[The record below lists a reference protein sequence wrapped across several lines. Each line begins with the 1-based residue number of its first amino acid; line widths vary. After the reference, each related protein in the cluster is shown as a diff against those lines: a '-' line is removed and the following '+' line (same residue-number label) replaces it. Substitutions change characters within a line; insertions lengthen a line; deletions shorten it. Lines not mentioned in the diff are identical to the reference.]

1 MTKKCEPGGT
11 LSPGHWSNEKSD
23 CYANFMVT
31 RTFIAFVAVLAAGA
45 VMAQA
50 YKWVDEDGVVH
61 FSDTPVEGAERID
74 LPTESRPRR
83 QVTPSVTSSAAVATS
98 SATTA
103 EEPTTV
109 FKYDSIEIV
118 APAPEETLWNIEGV
132 LNVALRVSPGL
143 RPEDRVRVYLDG
155 EESLVTSSSS
165 FQIQEV
171 WRGVHNIQAEI
182 VDSTGKLMGRSLPN
196 RFYVQQNSIAG
207 PR

>member
-1 MTKKCEPGGT
+1 M
-11 LSPGHWSNEKSD
+11 SPGHWSNEKSD
-23 CYANFMVT
+23 CYANFMVM